1 KNYIFQSDVIKFLSH
16 NKHLFSAYKG
26 HEQEIEKLFELPIS
40 EDSGD
45 EKFLNQRFA
54 FEWHLSGQ
62 SFSES
67 PFAFNAVFNWK
78 DFFDFDF
85 QVIDDCLCVF
95 AGQDGEKFLYL
106 PPIGKFN
113 AATLDKCFTI
123 MKGNTARIDNVP
135 QALLKHFPVEHY
147 KHFQKGH
154 EYCYYKKDLIELK
167 GNAYKTK
174 RSALNH
180 FTKHYTYE
188 YRLYGDGRYQECLD
202 LYQRWKDYRAEAHH
216 DDIYRHM
223 LIENGQV
230 HRTALKYYR
239 ELGLLGR
246 VVYVNGKLS
255 GYTFGYPVGND
266 VFCVLFEITDLS
278 VKGLSIFIF
287 NQLCQDEVLRPYRFI
302 NAMDDSFQESL
313 KKVKESFRPKIL
325 LPLYTIT
332 EK

>member
-1 KNYIFQSDVIKFLSH
+1 
-16 NKHLFSAYKG
+16 
-26 HEQEIEKLFELPIS
+26 
-40 EDSGD
+40 
-45 EKFLNQRFA
+45 
-54 FEWHLSGQ
+54 
-62 SFSES
+62 
-67 PFAFNAVFNWK
+67 
-78 DFFDFDF
+78 
-85 QVIDDCLCVF
+85 
-95 AGQDGEKFLYL
+95 
-106 PPIGKFN
+106 
-113 AATLDKCFTI
+113 
-123 MKGNTARIDNVP
+123 M
-135 QALLKHFPVEHY
+135 
-147 KHFQKGH
+147 
-154 EYCYYKKDLIELK
+154 IELK